1 MYRLGSP
8 ANYRTK
14 SLVSTYHLLSAG
26 ANPRPFQPR
35 GPDHQPPVPSLLLL
49 IPSDRLPEPPWPL
62 AMTTKYALLSLPL
75 GVFDSSN
82 REDALSS
89 LSATISPDNG
99 TVVPFRIP
107 DFKIGTLDAL
117 VQQADDLAKLEA
129 SCQAVVAKV
138 GDSLRQ
144 VLHND
149 EDRIASYKMVNDKPT
164 DQYLRN
170 FSWNKIRYRADK
182 PLGEL
187 VDTLRKELVTVD
199 NDVKTK
205 FNQYN
210 SVKTNLAALQRRQT
224 GNLSTK
230 SLTPIIDPRI
240 LVQDSE
246 YIETH
251 LIAVPK
257 AASKEFIKTYETL
270 SPMVVPRSAMEIDRD
285 DEFTLFAAATFKKH
299 SADFIHKCREQ
310 KWTPRQYEYVEGGR
324 EEEQRELDKGTN
336 EERKVCGEALRMGR
350 TGWSESVMIW
360 IHVLT
365 LRVFVEAVLRY
376 GLPLEYVTALVK
388 TTSKL
393 APKIKASLD
402 SNYSYLGG
410 NAFGRDKRGRVTKDD
425 AAMTSEMAAA
435 GLGTGEGNEY
445 TAYVYYE
452 LELP

>member
-1 MYRLGSP
+1 MS
-8 ANYRTK
+8 
-14 SLVSTYHLLSAG
+14 
-26 ANPRPFQPR
+26 
-35 GPDHQPPVPSLLLL
+35 
-49 IPSDRLPEPPWPL
+49 
-62 AMTTKYALLSLPL
+62 TKYSLLSLPL
-75 GVFDSSN
+75 SGFDSSD
-82 REDALSS
+82 RDDALSS
-89 LSATISPDNG
+89 LKATISSDNG
-99 TVVPFRIP
+99 TVLPFNIP

-117 VQQADDLAKLEA
+117 VQQADDLAKLES
-129 SCQAVVAKV
+129 SCAAVVAKV
-138 GDSLRQ
+138 SDSLRTI
-144 VLHND
+144 LSND
-149 EDRIASYKMVNDKPT
+149 EDRLAQYKMVNDKPT
-164 DQYLRN
+164 DQYLSN

-182 PLGEL
+182 SLAEL
-187 VDTLRKELVTVD
+187 IGTLQKELVNVD

-224 GNLSTK
+224 GNLTTK
-230 SLTPIIDPRI
+230 SLAPIVDPAV
-240 LVQDSE
+240 LVQESE

-251 LIAVPK
+251 LIVVP
-257 AASKEFIKTYETL
+257 ANSKKDFLKSYETL
-270 SPMVVPRSAMEIDRD
+270 APMVVPRSSVEVAK
-285 DEFTLFAAATFKKH
+285 DEEYVLFAVATFKKH
-299 SADFIHKCREQ
+299 SGEFLNKCREH
-310 KWTPRQYEYVEGGR
+310 KWTPRQYKYVEGNK
-324 EEEQRELDKGTN
+324 EEEQRELDKITN

-393 APKIKASLD
+393 APKVKAALD

-425 AAMTSEMAAA
+425 AAMSSEMAAA
-435 GLGTGEGNEY
+435 GMMTGEGNEY

-452 LELP
+452 IEFP